1 MGKTS
6 FEEISFDQFILSK
19 MDFGDFLREV
29 QIEGFL
35 GKLMSHFPEAHKKWQ
50 NRKVDLIN
58 YTPLLLCTEP

>member
-29 QIEGFL
+29 QIEGFF
-35 GKLMSHFPEAHKKWQ
+35 GEI
-50 NRKVDLIN
+50 DE
-58 YTPLLLCTEP
+58 PLS